1 MLRWA
6 RLGREGKFVG
16 DSFEGPRVS
25 HGERRFEPVA
35 ALPFAVLALS
45 FVGCG
50 TPVEDRTEPESMR
63 STTPLVVE
71 LLHSQALD
79 VPEQI
84 SWDIERVDGDAAH
97 LDWFRRSWEVIQI
110 GRIDVVE
117 DGRPSLHGGLQRI
130 GISEDETLDCWRR
143 DKLTGILS
151 RRNPQDSPRDPQVEW
166 TQGPAFLTPMQ
177 VRGDFLCIEDRVS
190 VPFPPPCGDSY
201 GVIRICGR
209 EDNSWVLFSTIRRKV
224 ESRPRFEVANDDWFL
239 LTRGEGG
246 LEVWRGERTSGFSGS
261 RLARP
266 GTFSESGLCL
276 SNGRPVVAWVDSEGH
291 SFLDWNG
298 ERFALPGIQLDGQ
311 ASCCDLGDAE
321 VGFFQTK
328 SGSPLIVRVGRGGD
342 IACCAYP
349 VQRDGKPVALKS
361 GEDVIVWWIGRQQ
374 VVRDCIRVR

>member
-1 MLRWA
+1 MFCA
-6 RLGREGKFVG
+6 V
-16 DSFEGPRVS
+16 
-25 HGERRFEPVA
+25 RRSLSDRSLLFA
-35 ALPFAVLALS
+35 ALAMS
-45 FVGCG
+45 FPGCG
-50 TPVEDRTEPESMR
+50 TPVEDRSEPGSMR
-63 STTPLVVE
+63 SATPLVVE
-71 LLHSQALD
+71 LLQSRTLE

-84 SWDIERVDGDAAH
+84 SWDIERVNSDRNH
-97 LDWFRRSWEVIQI
+97 LDWFRRSWDVIQI
-110 GRIDVVE
+110 GRIDVLE
-117 DGRPSLHGGLQRI
+117 DGTLSPHGGLQRI
-130 GISEDETLDCWRR
+130 GISEDETLDRWSR
-143 DKLTGILS
+143 DTLTGILS

-190 VPFPPPCGDSY
+190 VPFPPPCGDSF

-209 EDNSWVLFSTIRRKV
+209 EDNSWVPLSTIRRKV
-224 ESRPRFEVANDDWFL
+224 ESRPKFEVANDGWFL

-246 LEVWRGERTSGFSGS
+246 LEIWRGEPARGFAGS
-261 RLARP
+261 RLAKP
-266 GTFSESGLCL
+266 GTFRDSGLCL
-276 SNGRPVVAWVDSEGH
+276 SNGRPVVAWGDWEGC

-298 ERFALPGIQLDGQ
+298 ERFALPGVQLDGQ

-374 VVRDCIRVR
+374 VVRDRIRVR